1 MGSVQERR
9 GTIALG
15 QWVRTAYKSE
25 ECASEL
31 PDDGLGAV
39 RGLML
44 AAELSAA
51 FWIGVGL
58 LIRAVW

>member
-1 MGSVQERR
+1 MGPVQERR
-9 GTIALG
+9 GTIVLG
-15 QWVRTAYKSE
+15 QWVGTAHENE
-25 ECASEL
+25 ERASEV

-51 FWIGVGL
+51 FWIGAGL